1 MYRSSCVV
9 YFLDAR
15 PGGIA
20 ASSPSY
26 ERAGRR
32 TVLMV
37 IGARARGVIILGV
50 LDSRKGAGGQ
60 CM

>member
-20 ASSPSY
+20 ASSPG
-26 ERAGRR
+26 RRPLLAGGRR
-32 TVLMV
+32 TSE
-37 IGARARGVIILGV
+37 LG
-50 LDSRKGAGGQ
+50 GGQ
-60 CM
+60 C